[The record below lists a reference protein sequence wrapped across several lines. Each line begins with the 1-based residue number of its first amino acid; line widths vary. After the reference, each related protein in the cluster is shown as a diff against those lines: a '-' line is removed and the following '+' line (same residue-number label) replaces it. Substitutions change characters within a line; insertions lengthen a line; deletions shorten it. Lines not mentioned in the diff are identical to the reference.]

1 MVRGG
6 DGWQCGRLQRVST
19 PSYLSL
25 IIHSLFDYLFISLFI
40 LFVLFISKFIYL
52 FCFLLLPRYVSIGM
66 KIVDFPLVYHLIDS
80 LSLGKGILLINS
92 FIFSSFYLFLLC
104 FIILYI
110 FIYFIYFNIFFDIE
124 KDIREVMKPSVSGYF
139 AISVAD
145 CHDSLLGDSYHFSG
159 MKGEEE
165 GERERREEGEEEKE

>member
-40 LFVLFISKFIYL
+40 LFVLFISKYMFD
-52 FCFLLLPRYVSIGM
+52 FLLLPRYVSIGM
-66 KIVDFPLVYHLIDS
+66 KVVDFPLVYHLIDS

-92 FIFSSFYLFLLC
+92 FIFSSFSSLFYYY
-104 FIILYI
+104 IYIYILYI
-110 FIYFIYFNIFFDIE
+110 LIY
-124 KDIREVMKPSVSGYF
+124 
-139 AISVAD
+139 
-145 CHDSLLGDSYHFSG
+145 SLI
-159 MKGEEE
+159 
-165 GERERREEGEEEKE
+165 